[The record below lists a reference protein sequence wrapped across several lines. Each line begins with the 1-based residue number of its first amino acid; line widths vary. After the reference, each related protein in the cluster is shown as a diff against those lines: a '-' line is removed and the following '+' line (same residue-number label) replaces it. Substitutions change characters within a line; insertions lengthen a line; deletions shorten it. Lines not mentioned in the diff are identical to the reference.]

1 MRRRADGGARLGRL
15 VNGGG
20 RRLGRR
26 LEGAVVQHHGP
37 PVAVVGA
44 PHGGVAVE
52 ALPDH
57 RPVMNDVG
65 IAIEVSSL
73 VVTAAAAAGFF
84 T

>member
-1 MRRRADGGARLGRL
+1 MGRL

-65 IAIEVSSL
+65 IAIDVSSL